1 MTVEN
6 LSSYMDEQRG
16 IKRIDDTLFDIPSEG
31 IDLEKVVEN
40 VERDLLIKALQRAKG
55 VKKKAAELLNINFR
69 SMRYRL
75 EKYGINTR
83 D

>member
-1 MTVEN
+1 
-6 LSSYMDEQRG
+6 
-16 IKRIDDTLFDIPSEG
+16 
-31 IDLEKVVEN
+31 LEKVVEDL
-40 VERDLLIKALQRAKG
+40 ERNLLIKALQRAKG

-69 SMRYRL
+69 SIRYRL